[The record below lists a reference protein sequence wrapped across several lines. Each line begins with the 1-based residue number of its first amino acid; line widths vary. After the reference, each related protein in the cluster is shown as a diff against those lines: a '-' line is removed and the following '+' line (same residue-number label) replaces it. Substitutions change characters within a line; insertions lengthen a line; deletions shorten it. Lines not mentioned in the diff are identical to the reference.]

1 MPKMKKMPSGNMR
14 KEVKHKR
21 KKLARKK
28 PCHRKVLTRTRDGE
42 VQTRLVTRDPDAPAR
57 HDEMGR
63 RPPQRRLGGWTE
75 HRERAMEEL
84 HARTLACK
92 KCGLPV
98 DWISARQRVDERW
111 PPQIADGDGCLGQ
124 KCGRRN
130 KAQTAASGEPAEE
143 DAEAVHGA
151 THRNA
156 ATRGVAGGAGRH
168 RGVGAARG
176 SHGGDAA
183 ARTAHAEDRTIM
195 RPLRP

>member
-1 MPKMKKMPSGNMR
+1 MR

-92 KCGLPV
+92 KCGQL
-98 DWISARQRVDERW
+98 
-111 PPQIADGDGCLGQ
+111 IAGLE
-124 KCGRRN
+124 K
-130 KAQTAASGEPAEE
+130 P
-143 DAEAVHGA
+143 
-151 THRNA
+151 
-156 ATRGVAGGAGRH
+156 
-168 RGVGAARG
+168 
-176 SHGGDAA
+176 
-183 ARTAHAEDRTIM
+183 
-195 RPLRP
+195 